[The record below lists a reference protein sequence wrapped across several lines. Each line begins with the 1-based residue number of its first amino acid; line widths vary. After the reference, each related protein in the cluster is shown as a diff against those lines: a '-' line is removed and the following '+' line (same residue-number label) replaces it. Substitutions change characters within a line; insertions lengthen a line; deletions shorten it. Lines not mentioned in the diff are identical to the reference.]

1 LDGILHQSVSLWP
14 CDLRDLVGF
23 VRPILDLS
31 ILQKNPS
38 LFNSILK
45 NQNQN
50 VSIDDVINNLHNL
63 IYIRKEVNLNVL
75 NKIYDFFWT
84 FSNKDQLKSK
94 LKQRGIDHVYDG
106 VDSYRSTSTFILKSR
121 INDLSPFYFVPSED
135 NQFVNRFKQLY
146 TSAVFDCLP
155 ELTQNVLVDLI
166 NNKISKTDNL
176 MISNFNLVNQIR
188 SIYTLIEQSYDS
200 NASMSLLLP
209 VYDAKNSELIKFES
223 AENCVYLN
231 DDLDD
236 KQDEQLEYKMQR
248 CLEKNMR
255 VCNDDKLISRKFL
268 KKIGIKSFTECVMN
282 IESLGVVAYGQHED
296 LTDRLKTLLNGY
308 KDGLSLFKE
317 IIQV

>member
-1 LDGILHQSVSLWP
+1 
-14 CDLRDLVGF
+14 
-23 VRPILDLS
+23 
-31 ILQKNPS
+31 
-38 LFNSILK
+38 
-45 NQNQN
+45 
-50 VSIDDVINNLHNL
+50 
-63 IYIRKEVNLNVL
+63 
-75 NKIYDFFWT
+75 
-84 FSNKDQLKSK
+84 
-94 LKQRGIDHVYDG
+94 
-106 VDSYRSTSTFILKSR
+106 
-121 INDLSPFYFVPSED
+121 
-135 NQFVNRFKQLY
+135 
-146 TSAVFDCLP
+146 
-155 ELTQNVLVDLI
+155 
-166 NNKISKTDNL
+166 
-176 MISNFNLVNQIR
+176 
-188 SIYTLIEQSYDS
+188 
-200 NASMSLLLP
+200 MSLLLP